1 MGVFADEV
9 RAKVKNVI
17 NEILS
22 KIKTTETLK
31 AVTDKG
37 VEKLVA
43 SAVGAT
49 LWDLGTIFFLL
60 LLLEIIDIFTACIYQ
75 SSLLWQKMYD
85 AKIIEKR
92 GNLLNYIKWIWQA
105 HHWRFIDS
113 FALRDGFCSKTIIYF
128 LLIMTGYIIDSVMM
142 IRHAPQLALTVVCGV
157 LAITEGISICENLDS
172 AGIKIAGELRDVFK
186 KRKDGIK

>member
-1 MGVFADEV
+1 MKEIIKDVF
-9 RAKVKNVI
+9 
-17 NEILS
+17 S
-22 KIKTTETLK
+22 KIHFSDTVKT
-31 AVTDKG
+31 VTDKG
-37 VEKLVA
+37 IEKVVA

-49 LWDLGTIFFLL
+49 LWDLGTIFLLL
-60 LLLEIIDIFTACIYQ
+60 LLLELIDIFTACIYQ
-75 SSLLWQKMYD
+75 SSLLWKKMYD
-85 AKIIEKR
+85 TRIVEKR

-113 FALRDGFCSKTIIYF
+113 FALRDGFWSKTIIYF

-172 AGIKIAGELRDVFK
+172 AGIKIAGELREIFSK
-186 KRKDGIK
+186 KKEGIK